1 MILAF
6 KSLKS
11 GPLWLPA
18 PVIQNVNPEQLIT
31 YYGLVALESPTEQF
45 HVRRVTYTSPSY
57 YYVEYTGPLLT
68 GLAHMSLEE
77 VVDQVVSLYT
87 VHLLAQQNNLSKVV
101 WERHTAYR
109 LNLRL
114 TIGGSMRL
122 LMSFMRKSTSSLW
135 VVKALPLCPKELR
148 SGGSYTAM
156 RELLLRTG
164 GEVLEAWGGGGVNP
178 DNCYLLAER
187 LWRTL
192 SINFTTPPF
201 IP

>member
-6 KSLKS
+6 KSLKN

-18 PVIQNVNPEQLIT
+18 PLIQNVNPEQLIT
-31 YYGLVALESPTEQF
+31 YYGLVALESPMEQF
-45 HVRRVTYTSPSY
+45 HVRRGAYASIPY

-87 VHLLAQQNNLSKVV
+87 VHLLAQQNNPSKVV

-114 TIGGSMRL
+114 TIGGSTRL
-122 LMSFMRKSTSSLW
+122 LMSFMRRSTSSLW
-135 VVKALPLCPKELR
+135 VVRTMPLCPKELR
-148 SGGSYTAM
+148 AGHSYKAM
-156 RELLLRTG
+156 RELLLQTG
-164 GEVLEAWGGGGVNP
+164 GEILEAWGGNGINR

-187 LWRTL
+187 MWRTL